1 LTHFGFFVNGL
12 TPGGGGQGLDHTYE
26 MALVDATRT
35 WFEAS
40 GYPWE
45 EAAAMKIEANNV
57 LAPPPAVEVGR
68 DALEVAR
75 IWIVDSR
82 VHTTIRTGI
91 WEDPASWGILMVDIA
106 RQVATAYRL
115 QGNHSEANVLRRL
128 KQAIDAEW
136 STPTDCS

>member
-1 LTHFGFFVNGL
+1 
-12 TPGGGGQGLDHTYE
+12 
-26 MALVDATRT
+26 
-35 WFEAS
+35 
-40 GYPWE
+40 
-45 EAAAMKIEANNV
+45 MKIEANNV

-68 DALEVAR
+68 DVLEIAR

-91 WEDPASWGILMVDIA
+91 WEDPASWGVLMVDIA

-115 QGNHSEANVLRRL
+115 HANHSEENVLRRL

-136 STPTDCS
+136 STPTDQSS